1 MNYTD
6 NFELKLPESSDIV
19 NPLIN
24 DNQNYIKI
32 DQQMK
37 ANADSS
43 VSTATELKSGTI
55 HALTRDNEDAS
66 VFRFTATSNYDA
78 GDTFTVDGVPVT
90 ALLPNGTSLGQGA
103 YIVGGTVM
111 CSLVGTLLTV
121 YTYKTEPITPSII
134 ENTIFPTIADM
145 IYPVGAIYMSTNST
159 TPDTLFGGTWV
170 QIKDSFLLACGDR
183 HNNGDVGGA
192 ENIALTE
199 AQLPQHRH
207 SIPALSGTAG
217 STNSAHR
224 HVIYSSGEQA
234 AYGQGSYSSNLDGS
248 SITKYTGTDGAH
260 SHSVTTTASN
270 TGYTGSGNA
279 HDNMPPYL
287 AVYCWRRTA

>member
-6 NFELKLPESSDIV
+6 NYELKLPESSDIV

-37 ANADSS
+37 DNADAS

-90 ALLPNGTSLGQGA
+90 ALLPNGASLGQSA
-103 YIVGGTVM
+103 FVIGGTVL

-121 YTYKTEPITPSII
+121 YTYKNEPITPSII
-134 ENTIFPTIADM
+134 ENTIFPTIADL
-145 IYPVGAIYMSTNST
+145 IYPVGSIYMSTNST
-159 TPDTLFGGTWV
+159 SPATLFGGTWT
-170 QIKDSFLLACGDR
+170 QIKDSFLLACGDTYA
-183 HNNGDVGGA
+183 NGTTGGSA
-192 ENIALTE
+192 SVSLTE

-207 SIPALSGTAG
+207 TIPALSGTAASAG
-217 STNSAHR
+217 SHSHQILLSDTGGAGWDFTYGNSPSYSCR
-224 HVIYSSGEQA
+224 IQGSSGSA
-234 AYGQGSYSSNLDGS
+234 
-248 SITKYTGTDGAH
+248 GAH
-260 SHSVTTTASN
+260 THSVTTTASN
-270 TGYTGSGNA
+270 TGYIGSGNG
-279 HDNMPPYL
+279 HNNMPPYL